1 MRVSKE
7 VKVGLLAVV
16 AAVALYFGF
25 TFLKGSNIFSDS
37 RTFYAVYDSVDG
49 LTVSNPVLLNGV
61 KVGIVQEVHLEP
73 KHANRIVVGMDINED
88 IDVGDST
95 IASLSSSSVLG
106 GKAIVLLMRP
116 NVKRYDGGDTLI
128 SHTETSLM
136 SILTAKAMPLMG
148 SVDSTLIKINQFF
161 DKDAKESMQ
170 ATLLNAQASSET
182 MKNILLMNQRNI
194 NEITTNLNHLTGSLK
209 QTQRKFDHL
218 AGNLN
223 SITDSLK
230 KVELNDM
237 IRNMNNTVEEAQV
250 AVKKF
255 NENTGTLGKLMNND
269 SLYNNLNNSAASMDA
284 LMVDFKA
291 NPKRYVH
298 FSVFGGGAKAKEE
311 PQPAAPKAA
320 FAAPKPATTETK
332 VKTNETGDTT
342 KVKTETPSKQ

>member
-7 VKVGLLAVV
+7 VKVALLGVV
-16 AAVALYFGF
+16 AVVALYFGF
-25 TFLKGSNIFSDS
+25 TFLKGSNIFSSS

-61 KVGIVQEVHLEP
+61 KVGIVQEVHLVP
-73 KHANRIVVGMDINED
+73 QRGNRIVVAMDINED

-106 GKAIVLLMRP
+106 GKAIELKMRS
-116 NVKRYDGGDTLI
+116 NRVRFEGGDTLI
-128 SHTETSLM
+128 SYTETSLM
-136 SILTAKAMPLMG
+136 NMLTAKAMPLMG
-148 SVDSTLIKINQFF
+148 SIDSTVVKINQFF
-161 DKDAKESMQ
+161 DKDAKKSMQ
-170 ATLLNAQASSET
+170 ATMLNAQASSEA

-194 NEITTNLNHLTGSLK
+194 NEITSNLNQLTGSLK

-223 SITDSLK
+223 LITDSLK
-230 KVELNDM
+230 KVELNEM
-237 IRNMNNTVEEAQV
+237 IRNMNNTVEEAQI

-255 NENTGTLGKLMNND
+255 NENTGTLGKLMNDD
-269 SLYNNLNNSAASMDA
+269 SLYNNLNATASSMDA

-298 FSVFGGGAKAKEE
+298 FSVFGGGTKVENAKEVKE
-311 PQPAAPKAA
+311 ATRVKNADRVNTSAPIQNIKNADNIN
-320 FAAPKPATTETK
+320 
-332 VKTNETGDTT
+332 KTDTT
-342 KVKTETPSKQ
+342 IKK